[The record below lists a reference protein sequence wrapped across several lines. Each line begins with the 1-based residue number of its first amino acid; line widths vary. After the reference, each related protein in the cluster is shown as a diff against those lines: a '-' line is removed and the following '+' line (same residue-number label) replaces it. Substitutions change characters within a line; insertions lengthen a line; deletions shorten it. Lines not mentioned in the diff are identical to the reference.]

1 MNLWT
6 ALLDVLILLG
16 VAMLLGGLCE
26 LLKQSA
32 IIGYLL
38 AGILLGPNAL
48 DWMPN
53 HKAVATI
60 AELGVALLLFTIG
73 LEFSWRRLRA
83 LGPTALVGG
92 TLQILLTGLLTVG
105 CCLPLGLGVRT
116 SVVLGA
122 IVALSSTACVLRLL
136 VDRTEIDSVYGR
148 NALGILLLQDIAVV
162 PLVLMV
168 TILAGES
175 SAEKLTWEIARSIGL
190 AALLVGLFYVVF
202 NYVVPRLLSVRQVV
216 RNRDLPILMAM
227 VTAIGAAWLAHEMG
241 LSPVLGAFVAG
252 ILLAESPFATQIRAD
267 VSSLRAL
274 FVTLFFSSV
283 GMLAD
288 PAWAFSHVGTLLAVV
303 AAIVVGKAL
312 VTAAVMRWLSRST
325 PHAFATGICLAQVG
339 EFSIVL
345 ALAAHGGKII
355 DDNLSNLIVSATIA
369 TLFLTPYLVS
379 LASQSVRRLSA
390 LAARKG
396 KSRIA
401 QTEVAADADAAKM
414 SRIVIVGFGPAGQCV
429 AEVLMKEHKSEM
441 VVLELNRRSASV
453 ANALGL
459 RAYVADATSPGVL
472 EHIGIASAE
481 VVVVTIPDPTS
492 TLRIIELVRSLSP
505 STVIVVRGRYHI
517 RRWELALAGATVVV
531 DEEEQVGRRIAYEVE
546 KLI

>member
-6 ALLDVLILLG
+6 ALLDVLILLAA
-16 VAMLLGGLCE
+16 AMLLGGLCE

-32 IIGYLL
+32 ILGYLL

-48 DWMPN
+48 NWMPN

-83 LGPTALVGG
+83 LGRTAVVGG
-92 TLQILLTGLLTVG
+92 TLQILVTGLLTVG
-105 CCLPLGLGVRT
+105 CCIPLGLSGRT

-136 VDRTEIDSVYGR
+136 VDRAEIDSVYGR
-148 NALGILLLQDIAVV
+148 NALGILLLQDVAVV

-168 TILAGES
+168 TILAGEG
-175 SAEKLTWEIARSIGL
+175 SAETLWWEIGRSIGL

-227 VTAIGAAWLAHEMG
+227 TTAIGASWLAHEVR
-241 LSPVLGAFVAG
+241 LSPALGAFVAG

-288 PAWAFSHVGTLLAVV
+288 PAWAVQNVGVLLAVV
-303 AAIVVGKAL
+303 AAILVGKTL
-312 VTAAVMRWLSRST
+312 VTSAVTRCLNPST

-345 ALAAHGGKII
+345 ALVAQNGALLDH
-355 DDNLSNLIVSATIA
+355 NLSNLVVSAAIA
-369 TLFLTPYLVS
+369 TLFLTPYLVG
-379 LASQSVRRLSA
+379 LAPHAIRMF
-390 LAARKG
+390 AATGRG
-396 KSRIA
+396 KSGIA
-401 QTEVAADADAAKM
+401 QSEVTADASDAVKN
-414 SRIVIVGFGPAGQCV
+414 RIVIVGFGPAGQCV
-429 AEVLMKEHKSEM
+429 TEVLMKEHQSDM

-453 ANALGL
+453 AKGLGL
-459 RAYVADATSPGVL
+459 RTYIADATSPGVL
-472 EHIGIASAE
+472 DHIGIATAE
-481 VVVVTIPDPTS
+481 VVVVTVPDPTS
-492 TLRIIELVRSLSP
+492 ALRITELVRSLAP
-505 STVIVVRGRYHI
+505 NAVIIVRARYHI
-517 RRWELALAGATVVV
+517 RRWELALAGATVIV
-531 DEEEQVGRRIAYEVE
+531 DEEEQVGRRIADEVNKQFE
-546 KLI
+546 